1 METSK
6 IKIRVNLNTREF
18 EVEGDQEVV
27 FKNFGELMGQ
37 YLEDIKKNPKASTTP
52 TKAEK
57 NNTESPV
64 VNENSIDQIPD
75 SFGELY
81 HKLPKTLSN
90 VDKLLVAG
98 FFIQKKSESN
108 SFTIKDANDLLIH
121 QGVKL
126 SNPNAFNQ
134 SNLSTKRVFKLTGK
148 NYRISDTGIEAVKSM
163 LQS

>member
-1 METSK
+1 MS
-6 IKIRVNLNTREF
+6 
-18 EVEGDQEVV
+18 
-27 FKNFGELMGQ
+27 Q
-37 YLEDIKKNPKASTTP
+37 YLEDIKKNPKANTTST

-57 NNTESPV
+57 NITESQV

-75 SFGELY
+75 NFGELY

-98 FFIQKKSESN
+98 FFVQKKSESN

-134 SNLSTKRVFKLTGK
+134 SNSGTKRVFKLTGK
-148 NYRISDTGIEAVKSM
+148 NYRVSDTGIEAVKSM
-163 LQS
+163 FTITIIKIKTMSES